1 MNKAR
6 LEREY
11 FLKIRPA
18 LQQELQISN
27 IMEVPQLVKIVLN
40 VGVKD
45 AGSDDKALQD
55 AVQILEKISG
65 QKAVRCY
72 AKKSIAAFKL
82 REGMPIGAKVTL
94 RRNAMY
100 NFLDKLINLS
110 LPRVRDFH
118 GVSKK
123 LDGRG
128 GYNIGLR
135 DCLIFPE
142 ISFDLGKKF
151 SGMNITIQT
160 KALSDDHGRELLK
173 KFKMPFKN

>member
-1 MNKAR
+1 MGKAR
-6 LEREY
+6 LQSEY
-11 FLKIRPA
+11 FLKIRPM
-18 LQQELQISN
+18 LQKELQISN
-27 IMEVPQLVKIVLN
+27 VMEVPQLVKIVLN

-45 AGSDDKALQD
+45 AGSDDKAFQEAL
-55 AVQILEKISG
+55 QILEKISG
-65 QKAVRCY
+65 QKPVRCY

-94 RRNAMY
+94 RQQAMY

-118 GVSKK
+118 GLPTK

-151 SGMNITIQT
+151 SGMNITIHM
-160 KALSDDHGRELLK
+160 KAINDDHGRELLK